1 MALNSIDGSL
11 GGGLLP
17 IAKASRR
24 KLVFMQGE
32 YAGFK
37 EGSGVGVQ
45 PNAWFNGV
53 RANGSADEGDTSFTV
68 DQFDATT
75 RFAVGDRIYRG
86 RVADGHLAEIG
97 IVTSVSATEIGVS
110 AGIQTVITNNDYIHN
125 SAFYNISEDGEI
137 TLGTGATAFSPASNV
152 LTVGTANTEVVRVN
166 ANAGIILNNGLLSER
181 IKIDSD
187 SINSDKFIRLQDG
200 MVHYRSSA
208 VGAAGVK
215 PDIVSTTGINTDMA
229 IGDTIAVTL
238 ITVAGNTSHYVSSVA
253 IDGRTTGISTYWT
266 GGSTPD
272 AGGGSNVDIYA
283 FNILKTADNTFT
295 VIANQTLTSA

>member
-37 EGSGVGVQ
+37 EGNNIGVQ

-75 RFAVGDRIYRG
+75 RFTVGDRIYRG
-86 RVADGHLAEIG
+86 RLADGHLAEIG
-97 IVTSVSATEIGVS
+97 VVTSVSATEIGVS

-125 SAFYNISEDGEI
+125 SGFYNISEDGEI
-137 TLGTGATAFSPASNV
+137 TLGT
-152 LTVGTANTEVVRVN
+152 NTFD
-166 ANAGIILNNGLLSER
+166 LSA
-181 IKIDSD
+181 DD
-187 SINSDKFIRLQDG
+187 LVINSGAGRIVVYGVDERMGTDVSVNQRVDRNGTMLSMEFTFGNEKDLNSNLNL
-200 MVHYRSSA
+200 VSA
-208 VGAAGVK
+208 VGSFGIQRTGGTLGQGEADFLVWGYPVTVSGNTAVFNIGAMYEQEGGVQ
-215 PDIVSTTGINTDMA
+215 TNLTDDSILLFSVMA
-229 IGDTIAVTL
+229 IAD
-238 ITVAGNTSHYVSSVA
+238 
-253 IDGRTTGISTYWT
+253 D
-266 GGSTPD
+266 
-272 AGGGSNVDIYA
+272 GGGV
-283 FNILKTADNTFT
+283 
-295 VIANQTLTSA
+295 